1 MLNTANLKF
10 KRHSYLKVLSKYT
23 TQNTIHNLQ
32 ILTTLSSSWQFTTCP
47 TIGLGG
53 SPLLF
58 LGGRQP
64 PRETMWTAREMIVG
78 KHRRSNCF
86 SPLIVGFGR
95 QRLHRLA
102 LAGHP
107 HKRHPIDARS
117 FNLWWM
123 LHLGSILPP
132 PLPHDRIRWICLLH
146 GPEEQLYVLP
156 RDSLREYRR
165 LFALL
170 QIFGHGCHRRR

>member
-1 MLNTANLKF
+1 MSRIHKILHMLNTANLKF

-53 SPLLF
+53 
-58 LGGRQP
+58 GGQP
-64 PRETMWTAREMIVG
+64 PPIPRWQTAARETMWTARERMAG
-78 KHRRSNCF
+78 KRRRANCF
-86 SPLIVGFGR
+86 SPLAVGFGR
-95 QRLHRLA
+95 RRLHWLA

-117 FNLWWM
+117 FNLRWM
-123 LHLGSILPP
+123 IHIRSRLPP
-132 PLPHDRIRWICLLH
+132 PQPHDRIW
-146 GPEEQLYVLP
+146 
-156 RDSLREYRR
+156 
-165 LFALL
+165 
-170 QIFGHGCHRRR
+170 

>member
-23 TQNTIHNLQ
+23 TQNTTHNLQ
-32 ILTTLSSSWQFTTCP
+32 ILTSLSSSWQFTNCP

-53 SPLLF
+53 QSLLF

-64 PRETMWTAREMIVG
+64 PHGTMWTARERMAG
-78 KHRRSNCF
+78 KLRQANHF
-86 SPLIVGFGR
+86 SPLAVGFGR
-95 QRLHRLA
+95 RRLHRLT
-102 LAGHP
+102 LARHP
-107 HKRHPIDARS
+107 HKRHPVDARS

-132 PLPHDRIRWICLLH
+132 PLPHNQIRWIYLLH

-170 QIFGHGCHRRR
+170 QIFGHGCRCRC

>member
-47 TIGLGG
+47 TIGLGAVP
-53 SPLLF
+53 SYSSAADSRPV
-58 LGGRQP
+58 RWCE
-64 PRETMWTAREMIVG
+64 REERMAG
-78 KHRRSNCF
+78 KRRRANCF
-86 SPLIVGFGR
+86 SPLAVGFDR
-95 QRLHRLA
+95 RRLHRLA

-107 HKRHPIDARS
+107 HKRHPVDARS

-123 LHLGSILPP
+123 LHLGLILPP

-146 GPEEQLYVLP
+146 GLEEQVYVLP

-170 QIFGHGCHRRR
+170 QIFGHGCRRRC

>member
-1 MLNTANLKF
+1 MLNTTNLKF

-23 TQNTIHNLQ
+23 TQHTIHNLQ

-64 PRETMWTAREMIVG
+64 PRETMWTARETMAG
-78 KHRRSNCF
+78 KHRRANCF
-86 SPLIVGFGR
+86 SPLAVGFGQR
-95 QRLHRLA
+95 RLHRLA
-102 LAGHP
+102 LAWHP
-107 HKRHPIDARS
+107 HKRHPVYARS
-117 FNLWWM
+117 CNRWWM
-123 LHLGSILPP
+123 LHLWSILPP
-132 PLPHDRIRWICLLH
+132 LLPHDQIRWICLLH
-146 GPEEQLYVLP
+146 DPEEQLYVLR
-156 RDSLREYRR
+156 RDSLWEYCC

-170 QIFGHGCHRRR
+170 QIFGHGCRRRR

>member
-47 TIGLGG
+47 TIGLGERG
-53 SPLLF
+53 SPSYSSAADNRPVRRCERR
-58 LGGRQP
+58 GRGCQGSV
-64 PRETMWTAREMIVG
+64 VG
-78 KHRRSNCF
+78 PTVFSSCSWVRSTKTP
-86 SPLIVGFGR
+86 S
-95 QRLHRLA
+95 
-102 LAGHP
+102 
-107 HKRHPIDARS
+107 ARS
-117 FNLWWM
+117 GRTPSQMAPCRCSILQS
-123 LHLGSILPP
+123 LVDAPSGSILPP

-146 GPEEQLYVLP
+146 GPKDQLYVLWH
-156 RDSLREYRR
+156 DSLREYRR

-170 QIFGHGCHRRR
+170 

>member
-10 KRHSYLKVLSKYT
+10 KRYSYMKVLSKYT

-53 SPLLF
+53 GSPLLF
-58 LGGRQP
+58 LSGRQA
-64 PRETMWTAREMIVG
+64 PRETMWTARERMAG
-78 KHRRSNCF
+78 KRCRANCF
-86 SPLIVGFGR
+86 SPPTVGFGR
-95 QRLHRLA
+95 RRLHRLT
-102 LAGHP
+102 LA
-107 HKRHPIDARS
+107 RHPQKWHPVDARS

-146 GPEEQLYVLP
+146 GLEEQIYVLP
-156 RDSLREYRR
+156 RDSLWEYRR

-170 QIFGHGCHRRR
+170 QIFSHGCRH